1 MPNRSALTQKALP
14 IWVLVLCLSGAT
26 PASAQAPDQE
36 SEVPVA
42 SDTGGTTPATTTP
55 DDVTA
60 PLEPE
65 AAVAPDALGD
75 YKPTESISEDLS
87 VSFPVDI

>member
-1 MPNRSALTQKALP
+1 MPNRPALTVKALSA
-14 IWVLVLCLSGAT
+14 WVLALCLSGAA

-36 SEVPVA
+36 PEAPVA
-42 SDTGGTTPATTTP
+42 GDTGDTTPATTTP
-55 DDVTA
+55 DEVTA

-65 AAVAPDALGD
+65 AAVVPDAIGD
-75 YKPTESISEDLS
+75 YQPTESISEDLS